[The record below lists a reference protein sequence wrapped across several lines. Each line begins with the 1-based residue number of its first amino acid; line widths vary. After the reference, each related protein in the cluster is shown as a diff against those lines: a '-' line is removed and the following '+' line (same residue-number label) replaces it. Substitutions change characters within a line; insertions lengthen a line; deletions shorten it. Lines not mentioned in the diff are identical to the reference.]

1 MIRMKKMMKNIA
13 RLAVAAGL
21 LIAAV
26 PTVKAQVLASGEPS
40 EKVASVVE
48 YMTTDGFR
56 AGVYDYRESPK
67 EFKYKG
73 KLPAIVDFY
82 ADWCR
87 PCRMFAPILEEVAKT
102 YKGQIK
108 VYKVNIDNEPELAQV
123 FGVQSIPTVLFIPVG
138 KQPAIQPGL
147 LQKEQLE
154 QIVKEFLLKE

>member
-1 MIRMKKMMKNIA
+1 MKKMMKILCRWA
-13 RLAVAAGL
+13 LAVAL
-21 LIAAV
+21 LVSGVLAAE
-26 PTVKAQVLASGEPS
+26 AQVLASGEPS
-40 EKVASVVE
+40 EKAASVVE

-108 VYKVNIDNEPELAQV
+108 VYKVNIDKEPELAQV
-123 FGVQSIPTVLFIPVG
+123 FGVQSIPTLLFIPVG

>member
-1 MIRMKKMMKNIA
+1 MQKMMKTLC
-13 RLAVAAGL
+13 RWTLAAGL
-21 LIAAV
+21 FVSGGIAAE
-26 PTVKAQVLASGEPS
+26 AQVLASGEPS
-40 EKVASVVE
+40 EKAASVVE

-123 FGVQSIPTVLFIPVG
+123 FGVQSIPTLLFIPMG